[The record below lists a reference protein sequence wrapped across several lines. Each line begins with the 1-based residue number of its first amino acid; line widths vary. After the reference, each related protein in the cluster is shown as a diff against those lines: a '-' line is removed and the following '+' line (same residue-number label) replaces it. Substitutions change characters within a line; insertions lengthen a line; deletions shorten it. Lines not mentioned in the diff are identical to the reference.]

1 MADTAIG
8 GPRTARAL
16 PSAAARRGGKRW
28 QLAIVAL
35 VIVGAIGYLV
45 YNGLGT
51 NVYYQTVSELQGG
64 NAAWP
69 ADPPGRQCR
78 RWLDRARRRLG
89 RWSVSWSPTLAA
101 TLPVVYKGVVPDIFG
116 PGIEVVV
123 EGKYNASHRLRR
135 RHDARQMPLEVR
147 YAGRSGGEVVGSR
160 QSAVGS
166 RGLLLA

>member
-16 PSAAARRGGKRW
+16 PSAATRRGGKRW

-64 NAAWP
+64 TGHGQQIRLAGNVVDGSIVREEGSGMVRFSV
-69 ADPPGRQCR
+69 ADPGG
-78 RWLDRARRRLG
+78 A
-89 RWSVSWSPTLAA
+89 
-101 TLPVVYKGVVPDIFG
+101 LPVVYKGVVPDIFG

-123 EGKYNASHRLRR
+123 EGKYNPSTGFTA
-135 RHDARQMPLEVR
+135 DTM
-147 YAGRSGGEVVGSR
+147 
-160 QSAVGS
+160 
-166 RGLLLA
+166 LAKCPSKFDTQAAAAK

>member
-64 NAAWP
+64 NAHGQQIRLAGNVVDGSIVREDDSGMVRFSV
-69 ADPPGRQCR
+69 ADAG
-78 RWLDRARRRLG
+78 G
-89 RWSVSWSPTLAA
+89 I
-101 TLPVVYKGVVPDIFG
+101 LPVIYKGVVPDIFG

-123 EGKYNASHRLRR
+123 EGKYNPSTGFTA
-135 RHDARQMPLEVR
+135 DTM
-147 YAGRSGGEVVGSR
+147 
-160 QSAVGS
+160 
-166 RGLLLA
+166 LAKCPSKFDTQAAAAK

>member
-64 NAAWP
+64 HASGQQIRLAGNVVDGSIVREEGSGLVRFNV
-69 ADPPGRQCR
+69 ADAGG
-78 RWLDRARRRLG
+78 A
-89 RWSVSWSPTLAA
+89 
-101 TLPVVYKGVVPDIFG
+101 LPVVYKGVVPDIFG

-123 EGKYNASHRLRR
+123 EGKYNPSTGFVA
-135 RHDARQMPLEVR
+135 DTM
-147 YAGRSGGEVVGSR
+147 
-160 QSAVGS
+160 
-166 RGLLLA
+166 LAKCPSKFDTQAAAAK

>member
-16 PSAAARRGGKRW
+16 PSTATRRGGKRW

-51 NVYYQTVSELQGG
+51 NVYYQTVTELQGG
-64 NAAWP
+64 NAHGQQIRLAGNVVDGSIVREDGSGMVRFSV
-69 ADPPGRQCR
+69 ADAG
-78 RWLDRARRRLG
+78 G
-89 RWSVSWSPTLAA
+89 E
-101 TLPVVYKGVVPDIFG
+101 LPVVYKGVVPDIFG

-123 EGKYNASHRLRR
+123 EGKYNPSTGFAA
-135 RHDARQMPLEVR
+135 DTM
-147 YAGRSGGEVVGSR
+147 
-160 QSAVGS
+160 
-166 RGLLLA
+166 LAKCPSKFDTQAAAAK

>member
-16 PSAAARRGGKRW
+16 PSAATRRGGKRW

-51 NVYYQTVSELQGG
+51 NVYYQTVTELQGG
-64 NAAWP
+64 NAHGQQIRLAGNVVDGSIVREDGSGMVRFLV
-69 ADPPGRQCR
+69 ADAG
-78 RWLDRARRRLG
+78 G
-89 RWSVSWSPTLAA
+89 E
-101 TLPVVYKGVVPDIFG
+101 LPVVYKGVVPDIFG

-123 EGKYNASHRLRR
+123 EGKYNPSTGFAA
-135 RHDARQMPLEVR
+135 DTM
-147 YAGRSGGEVVGSR
+147 
-160 QSAVGS
+160 
-166 RGLLLA
+166 LAKCPSKFDTQAAAAAK

>member
-16 PSAAARRGGKRW
+16 PSAATRRGGKRG
-28 QLAIVAL
+28 QLVIVAL

-64 NAAWP
+64 TAHGQQIRLAGNVVDGSIVREDGSGMVRFFV
-69 ADPPGRQCR
+69 ADTG
-78 RWLDRARRRLG
+78 G
-89 RWSVSWSPTLAA
+89 E
-101 TLPVVYKGVVPDIFG
+101 LPVVYKGVVPDIFG

-123 EGKYNASHRLRR
+123 EGKYNPSTGCTA
-135 RHDARQMPLEVR
+135 DTM
-147 YAGRSGGEVVGSR
+147 
-160 QSAVGS
+160 
-166 RGLLLA
+166 LAKCPSKFDTQAAAAK